1 VDNDISSA
9 KKELQAKQA
18 LRELSCGGLIHD
30 WSPLCGFLLY
40 CMRGNRN
47 CNSNNRNSNDHNS
60 NKNSASAPATATTT
74 FPAAATTTTTTASA
88 AAAAAKAATAATATV
103 ASPGSLQWILLDAL
117 GRGHLAP

>member
-1 VDNDISSA
+1 VDTDISSA
-9 KKELQAKQA
+9 KKELQAKQT

-30 WSPLCGFLLY
+30 WSPLFGFLLY

-47 CNSNNRNSNDHNS
+47 NDNNNRLSS
-60 NKNSASAPATATTT
+60 SSSSCK
-74 FPAAATTTTTTASA
+74 
-88 AAAAAKAATAATATV
+88 KAATAATATV